1 MRKLL
6 LPLILFYLFNC
17 CKDGD
22 IIIEQSE
29 EKIITV
35 KVRDTIFIVDDSYE
49 VIELNP
55 IPLKKEITTPSFAN
69 YKPFYQSKD
78 ISGYWGGHWTW
89 PHNNTDNIINGKRD
103 IASYYYP
110 LVGVYDSTN
119 KNYVEYS
126 MLMMKLSGFD
136 GIIISYYGNTD
147 LKYYNV

>member
-55 IPLKKEITTPSFAN
+55 IPLKKDLYVRKNSLVF
-69 YKPFYQSKD
+69 
-78 ISGYWGGHWTW
+78 SGYNLLLRTF
-89 PHNNTDNIINGKRD
+89 
-103 IASYYYP
+103 Y
-110 LVGVYDSTN
+110 
-119 KNYVEYS
+119 
-126 MLMMKLSGFD
+126 
-136 GIIISYYGNTD
+136 
-147 LKYYNV
+147 